1 MAGPFGQRLRYNFLT
16 GTISGISVSNVITFS
31 TNGALGPNT
40 ITSGVNYLPLTINPA
55 TYGSTVAS
63 EIVYVFSYTGGSTA
77 SVARAQE
84 NTANGGSW
92 ANGTVYA
99 HGATAQDFGLTNM
112 INNVDIPTPAGDSY
126 LFLSSGTIGGVSTT
140 TATWNQY
147 LLGTSVSGALNGPNI
162 TISGKQV
169 VDYIPA
175 AQVSGILGTTYGVR
189 VPATTLSGNA
199 TTSFQVPG
207 SQVFGPISASGVTG
221 ALNQATISGN
231 AISGTIATA
240 NISGTLSPTNIIV
253 PANTVSGTLNG
264 PNIALSVSNVTYGLT
279 TVTGTT
285 YTVQL
290 TDAANIIQ
298 MTNTATATITLV
310 TGTYSVGQQT
320 TIVRQNTGAVLFTS
334 PGTLI
339 STGAT
344 ASSPAMRALYS
355 AATAICL
362 SPTTWLVTGDV
373 A

>member
-1 MAGPFGQRLRYNFLT
+1 MAGPYGQRLRYNFIT
-16 GTISGISVSNVITFS
+16 GTISGISASNVITFS
-31 TNGALGPNT
+31 TTGALGPSI
-40 ITSGVNYLPLTINPA
+40 ITSGTNYLPLTINPA
-55 TYGSTVAS
+55 TYGSTAAS

-77 SVARAQE
+77 TCARAQE
-84 NTANGGSW
+84 GTANGGSW

-99 HGATAQDFGLTNM
+99 HGATPQDFGLTNM
-112 INNVDIPTPAGDSY
+112 INNVDMPTPAGDSY
-126 LFLSSGTIGGVSTT
+126 LLLSSGTAGGVSTT

-147 LLGTSVSGALNGPNI
+147 LLGTSVSGALSGPNV
-162 TISGKQV
+162 TISGKQIV
-169 VDYIPA
+169 NYIPA
-175 AQVSGILGTTYGVR
+175 AQVSGVLGTTYGVQ

-207 SQVFGPISASGVTG
+207 SQVFGPLSASGVTG

-231 AISGTIATA
+231 AITGTISGSQIT
-240 NISGTLSPTNIIV
+240 GTLSGVVI
-253 PANTVSGTLNG
+253 PASTVSGTLNG
-264 PNIALSVSNVTYGLT
+264 PNIALSVANVTYGLT

-298 MTNTATATITLV
+298 MTNTATATVTLP
-310 TGTYSVGQQT
+310 TGIFATGQQT
-320 TIVRQNTGAVLFTS
+320 SILRQNTGAVLFTS

-344 ASSPAMRALYS
+344 ASSPAMRAQYS
-355 AATAICL
+355 VATAIYL
-362 SPTTWLVTGDV
+362 GTNTWLVTGDV